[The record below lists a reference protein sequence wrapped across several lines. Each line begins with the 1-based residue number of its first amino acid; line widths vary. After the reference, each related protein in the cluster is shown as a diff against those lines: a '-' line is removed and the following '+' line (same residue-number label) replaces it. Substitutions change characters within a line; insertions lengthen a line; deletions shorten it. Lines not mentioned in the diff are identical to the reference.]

1 VAAKEDL
8 SAKKKQE
15 NSGIAKEQENNENN
29 RSQIASTRVTQ
40 LGETSMAPTSK
51 DSPTKALKQPNENNQ
66 GIAKEQEKNENN
78 RADESTE
85 TT

>member
-1 VAAKEDL
+1 
-8 SAKKKQE
+8 
-15 NSGIAKEQENNENN
+15 
-29 RSQIASTRVTQ
+29 
-40 LGETSMAPTSK
+40 MAPTSK

-85 TT
+85 TA